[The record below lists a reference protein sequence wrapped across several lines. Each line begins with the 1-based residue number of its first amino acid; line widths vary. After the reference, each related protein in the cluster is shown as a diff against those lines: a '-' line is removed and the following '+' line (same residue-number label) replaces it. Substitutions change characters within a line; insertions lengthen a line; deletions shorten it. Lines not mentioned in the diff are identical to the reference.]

1 MTMIMKKK
9 LYFISALFILINL
22 TLVSC
27 YYGVRGNGKVVKSER
42 SAGQFEAIE
51 VSAGLD
57 VFLSQDSVNKI
68 VVEADENLQGIIKT
82 EVSNGRLKIYP
93 DKGIR
98 HASSKK
104 VYVTLKSINKLHA
117 SSGSDVKS
125 KELKLHDVD
134 ISVSSGANLEM
145 TLIANKIVLEG
156 NSGGRIAISGT
167 TENLDVD
174 GSSGVNIKAENLQSH
189 NCIAG
194 ASSGANLKI
203 NVTEKINAKA
213 SSGGQIRVSGE
224 PKERNIEK
232 SSGGDV
238 RFN

>member
-104 VYVTLKSINKLHA
+104 VYVTLKSINKL
-117 SSGSDVKS
+117 
-125 KELKLHDVD
+125 D